1 MLPPSPGPT
10 GALKDLAA
18 FFRRDDTSKRFWP
31 KQVLIA
37 LVSLAIP
44 MIWVALFLADGKVAP
59 PKPPEIIYIRNLP
72 ANVSTAELKKMQA
85 VDQADYDRRK
95 AIQEAKK
102 AERRR
107 QFKELKKTL
116 DGYGL

>member
-1 MLPPSPGPT
+1 MSMLPPSAGPS
-10 GALKDLAA
+10 GAFKDLVD
-18 FFRRDDTSKRFWP
+18 FLRQDNNPKRF
-31 KQVLIA
+31 LIA
-37 LVSLAIP
+37 AISLAIP

-72 ANVSTAELKKMQA
+72 ANVSAAELKKMQA
-85 VDQADYDRRK
+85 VDQADYERRK

-107 QFKELKKTL
+107 KFKELKETL